1 MTWSQLATLL
11 ASPNARWV
19 LAGSLLLGAGAGLLG
34 TFALLRK
41 RGLMGDVLAHA
52 ALPGVAAG
60 FWIAG
65 TKSVV
70 PLLAGA
76 VVSGFLGAAAVDG
89 ITRHSRIKEETSQ
102 ALVLSVFY
110 GIGVVFL
117 TALARTG
124 AAGQSG
130 LNRFLIGQA
139 ASLVRD
145 DVLIIG
151 GAALL
156 VTLAV
161 VLCFKEL
168 KLLAFDPAFGAG
180 LGLPMR
186 AIDGLLMT
194 LVVVTVAIG
203 LQAVG
208 VVLVAALLITPAA
221 AARYWTERLERMAV
235 LAGTFG
241 GVAGV
246 AGTFISLTRPQL
258 ATGPLVVLV
267 ATGVLL
273 FSLAFGAQRGL
284 VVRRLREAR
293 TRRLRTHEC
302 AARSGGGPN
311 DELP

>member
-1 MTWSQLATLL
+1 MTWSELAMLL

-19 LAGSLLLGAGAGLLG
+19 LAGSLLLGASAGLLG
-34 TFALLRK
+34 AFALLR
-41 RGLMGDVLAHA
+41 RRSLMGDVLAHA
-52 ALPGVAAG
+52 ALPGVAAS
-60 FWIAG
+60 FWITGA
-65 TKSVV
+65 KSVV
-70 PLLAGA
+70 PLLVGS

-89 ITRHSRIKEETSQ
+89 ITRHSRIKEETAQ

-124 AAGQSG
+124 AGGQSG

-139 ASLVRD
+139 ASLVRA

-156 VTLAV
+156 VTLVV
-161 VLCFKEL
+161 VLFFKEL
-168 KLLAFDPAFGAG
+168 KLLTFDPAFGAG

-194 LVVVTVAIG
+194 LVVVAVSIG

-235 LAGTFG
+235 LACVFG
-241 GVAGV
+241 GLAGV
-246 AGTFISLTRPQL
+246 AGAMISLTRPQL

-267 ATGVLL
+267 ATGLL
-273 FSLAFGAQRGL
+273 ALSLAFGTQRGL
-284 VVRRLREAR
+284 VVQRIRQARRRRERAR
-293 TRRLRTHEC
+293 WRHV
-302 AARSGGGPN
+302 RSVGG
-311 DELP
+311 